1 MAHDHSHSH
10 SHSHA
15 VSFSEAGLKA
25 FQIGIALN
33 ISFVLVE
40 VIAGLAYKSMSL
52 LSDAG
57 HNMADVLSL
66 LLSYI
71 AFKLAHKRATDRFT
85 YGYKKTTVLAA
96 LVNAVL
102 LLIAIGILGYESFQR
117 MQHPPVVQGFG
128 IAWVAAVGIAVNG
141 ISAFLFF
148 KNKDADLNIKGAY
161 WHLLADAMV
170 SVGVVIGGIVISY
183 TGWFWLDP
191 VIGLV
196 IMIIILISTWSLF
209 TDSFKMSVDAVPS
222 GIELQKIT
230 GVIQTVKHI
239 VNVHHI
245 HIWPI
250 STTENALTAHVIVD
264 DRLPFDEKLK
274 VIQHLKHE
282 LMHHNIHHSTIEL
295 ESETTHCPKEEM
307 EMRTEVG
314 NQNSEVGS
322 KK

>member
-10 SHSHA
+10 SHAHAHSHA

-33 ISFVLVE
+33 VSFVLVE
-40 VIAGLAYKSMSL
+40 VIAGLTYKSMSL

-57 HNMADVLSL
+57 HNLADVLSL

-102 LLIAIGILGYESFQR
+102 LMIAIGILGYESFQR
-117 MQHPPVVQGFG
+117 LQHPPVVQGNG
-128 IAWVAAVGIAVNG
+128 IAWVAAIGIAING
-141 ISAFLFF
+141 ISAFMFF

-170 SVGVVIGGIVISY
+170 SVGVVIGGLIISY

-191 VIGLV
+191 IIGLV
-196 IMIIILISTWSLF
+196 IMIIILLSTWSLF

-222 GIELQKIT
+222 GIELQQIT
-230 GVIQTVKHI
+230 HVIQSVKHI

-295 ESETTHCPKEEM
+295 ESETNHCPKEEM
-307 EMRTEVG
+307 EMKLEA
-314 NQNSEVGS
+314 GS